1 MRAPPVKSP
10 ANHKADFAENDERF
24 FRLVPPTADELTV
37 ILKGHL
43 LVEEQL
49 RSITRSSVANP
60 RYFDEAKLTFSNAL
74 YLARAVAGHF
84 NEGACWVA
92 AEQLNTVR
100 NKIAHRAEPGPAAA
114 LLDRFY
120 SVCEAESRWSAWSS
134 APRSTAKLSQYI
146 CCIWATFDAL
156 RAVVQ
161 VCSKTLQCCAR
172 ALKLP

>member
-1 MRAPPVKSP
+1 MKSP
-10 ANHKADFAENDERF
+10 AQYKAEFAQNDERF
-24 FRLVPPTADELTV
+24 FRIVHPTADELTV

-74 YLARAVAGHF
+74 CLARAVAGHF

-161 VCSKTLQCCAR
+161 VCSETTSVLHPR
-172 ALKLP
+172 P